1 MRPVSVRIMHP
12 GPGPDQGPLERW
24 LAEVRAA
31 VARRHATGFAAAGA
45 SDVEIVSAPPDA
57 TPFGARLRDIVSSG
71 GGEGLFVLG
80 SGPSRWRRPPTGARS
95 WPPPGPTTG
104 GRWPT
109 IGIRPTSVAIARTA
123 TLPAIPDLP
132 GDNALPRWL
141 EEVAGYRVDDL
152 RRRWRL
158 GFDIDGPLDVVLLRP
173 RRRGARRCRARDGTP
188 GGDPG
193 RRARIRAPR
202 CSSPVERRPPRWP
215 GSNGTPPAASARG
228 SRSAGCELPR
238 GWRSARPRHGLESL
252 GAPASVLGIVLD
264 EAGPGAL
271 GALLARLCDA
281 AIVDTRVLLAHR
293 LGADETGWPSAEDR
307 FASDLLLS
315 ERVVDPWLRALTAS
329 AAAAPIPILLGGHTL
344 VGPGMRLVIGQRAHG
359 IRRGRDAGPP
369 PRSRAGPRRRRAGR
383 GARGADPRRDRA

>member
-24 LAEVRAA
+24 LAEVRGAG
-31 VARRHATGFAAAGA
+31 ARRHATGFAAAGA

-71 GGEGLFVLG
+71 GGEGLVVLG
-80 SGPSRWRRPPTGARS
+80 SGAVPLATAADRRAFVAAAGADDRRALANNRYS
-95 WPPPGPTTG
+95 ADV
-104 GRWPT
+104 
-109 IGIRPTSVAIARTA
+109 VAIARTA

-173 RRRGARRCRARDGTP
+173 RDEAPVDVGLVTARLAAIRAVAADPRAELLVAGRTSAATLAWLERHTAGRVRAWVEERGLRAASRLAIGRGDGTAGSRRGH
-188 GGDPG
+188 
-193 RRARIRAPR
+193 
-202 CSSPVERRPPRWP
+202 
-215 GSNGTPPAASARG
+215 
-228 SRSAGCELPR
+228 RS
-238 GWRSARPRHGLESL
+238 
-252 GAPASVLGIVLD
+252 SVLGIVLD

-271 GALLARLCDA
+271 GDLLARMCDA

-293 LGADETGWPSAEDR
+293 LGADETTWPSAEDR

-344 VGPGMRLVIGQRAHG
+344 VGPGMRLVIGR
-359 IRRGRDAGPP
+359 RDARGP
-369 PRSRAGPRRRRAGR
+369 SWT
-383 GARGADPRRDRA
+383 

>member
-1 MRPVSVRIMHP
+1 MHP
-12 GPGPDQGPLERW
+12 GPGPDPGPLERW
-24 LAEVRAA
+24 LAEVRGA
-31 VARRHATGFAAAGA
+31 VARRHAAGFAAAGA

-57 TPFGARLRDIVSSG
+57 TPFGARLRDIVSNG
-71 GGEGLFVLG
+71 GGDGLVVLG
-80 SGPSRWRRPPTGARS
+80 SGAVPLATAADRRAFVAAAGADDRRALANNRYS
-95 WPPPGPTTG
+95 ADV
-104 GRWPT
+104 
-109 IGIRPTSVAIARTA
+109 VAIARTA

-173 RRRGARRCRARDGTP
+173 RRRGARRCRARDGTAW
-188 GGDPG
+188 
-193 RRARIRAPR
+193 RRSGPSPRIRAR
-202 CSSPVERRPPRWP
+202 SCSSPVGRRQPRWR
-215 GSNGTPPAASARG
+215 GSNGTPRAASGRG
-228 SRSAGCELPR
+228 SRSAGCEPRR
-238 GWRSARPRHGLESL
+238 GWRSARPRH
-252 GAPASVLGIVLD
+252 APGSSAAPTSVLGIVLD

-271 GALLARLCDA
+271 GDLLARLCDA

-293 LGADETGWPSAEDR
+293 LGADETAWPSAEDR

-344 VGPGMRLVIGQRAHG
+344 VGPGMRLVIGR
-359 IRRGRDAGPP
+359 
-369 PRSRAGPRRRRAGR
+369 R
-383 GARGADPRRDRA
+383 GARGPSWT